1 MSEANDLR
9 EPGTNESTPGPR
21 FGQAFGQALG
31 PINTL
36 LMRTLEILAIIA
48 AAALVLDVVWGVVTR
63 AMPGGQAKWTEELA
77 RFLLIWVSML
87 GGALAFRRREHL
99 GIDFLVTSMHSD
111 VGRSLHVLKHGIVC
125 VAAAAVFLYGGVR
138 IVSDALIA
146 QQTTPALGW
155 KMGYVYAAVPLAG
168 AFILLFS
175 LEEMFSPSPSSAS
188 VNANRQTETT
198 DTAIDNPFAANATSG
213 SSASDSPHEEA

>member
-1 MSEANDLR
+1 MNEPEDLVR
-9 EPGTNESTPGPR
+9 SQTTEKTL
-21 FGQAFGQALG
+21 GQTRLETLG
-31 PINTL
+31 
-36 LMRTLEILAIIA
+36 RTLGQINATLIRVLEVLAVVA

-99 GIDFLVTSMHSD
+99 GIDFLVISMHHD
-111 VGRSLHVLKHGIVC
+111 VGPGMRLLKYSVVC
-125 VAAAAVFLYGGVR
+125 FAAIAVFLYGGIR
-138 IVSDALIA
+138 IVSDAFIA

-168 AFILLFS
+168 VFILFFA
-175 LEEMFSPSPSSAS
+175 LEEMLCPVADKAGHQNHTSD
-188 VNANRQTETT
+188 ANKQH
-198 DTAIDNPFAANATSG
+198 DLL
-213 SSASDSPHEEA
+213 HEDA

>member
-1 MSEANDLR
+1 MSDPKDLSKS
-9 EPGTNESTPGPR
+9 EPAEKTLGHTSEN
-21 FGQAFGQALG
+21 AFGHGFARRLA
-31 PINTL
+31 PINAV
-36 LMRTLEILAIIA
+36 LMRALEVLAIVA

-99 GIDFLVTSMHSD
+99 GIDFLVSSMHSD
-111 VGRSLHVLKHGIVC
+111 VSRGLQVFKYGIVC
-125 VAAAAVFLYGGVR
+125 VTAAAVFLYGGIR

-175 LEEMFSPSPSSAS
+175 LEEMFSPTSIKANGRDDANQADQAPGSPAL
-188 VNANRQTETT
+188 
-198 DTAIDNPFAANATSG
+198 
-213 SSASDSPHEEA
+213 DSPREEA

>member
-1 MSEANDLR
+1 MSESEAGVRDR
-9 EPGTNESTPGPR
+9 AVESSAWKT
-21 FGQAFGQALG
+21 LST
-31 PINTL
+31 INAVL
-36 LMRTLEILAIIA
+36 VRILEALAILA

-99 GIDFLVTSMHSD
+99 GIDFLVTSMHTD
-111 VGRSLHVLKHGIVC
+111 VGDGLRLLKQGIVC
-125 VAAAAVFLYGGVR
+125 FAAIAVFLYGGIR
-138 IVSDALIA
+138 IVSDAFIA

-168 AFILLFS
+168 IFILFFA
-175 LEEMFSPSPSSAS
+175 LEEMLCPVANETDQEINS
-188 VNANRQTETT
+188 V
-198 DTAIDNPFAANATSG
+198 AANKQV
-213 SSASDSPHEEA
+213 DFPHEDA